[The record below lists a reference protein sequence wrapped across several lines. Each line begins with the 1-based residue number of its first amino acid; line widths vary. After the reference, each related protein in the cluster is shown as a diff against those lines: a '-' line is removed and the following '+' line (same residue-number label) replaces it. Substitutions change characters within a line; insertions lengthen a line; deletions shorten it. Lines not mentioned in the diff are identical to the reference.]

1 MSDSPFE
8 DVVSFK
14 KEEVWHEEA
23 YHPSVPFP
31 IHALNPLMRD
41 IVKETARVHQIPIEL
56 PAMAA
61 IATVSGAL
69 GKAFILTDAV
79 NGKESYG
86 NLYTV
91 IAAPK
96 STGKGAA
103 SIITKPL
110 LAASEKMAM
119 DFQEIERGELIAEEK
134 ILKKK
139 EEAILKQFGTKK
151 REKGKPLT
159 EADEQELRGH
169 LIQIQ
174 QRLEVIKPQIASL
187 PTYWVQNAT
196 SEAMAAQFVR
206 NNDSLF
212 CFSPEAG
219 EVVRVMF
226 GKYQINRKGD
236 FDLYLS
242 GYSVEPWR
250 TDRVQRGV
258 VQISPC
264 LSALLFCQPS
274 ILRELLSNEEAFE
287 RGLTARMLFCLVE
300 PEIQEDDGIIRTICP
315 NAQRNWAGIIGVILH
330 ARTTKKNSPH
340 RIVCSEGARKV
351 FRDFHNESV
360 QLRNGSYRDIEGELG
375 RWREN
380 AIRIAIGQCVADSTQ
395 AEILTEEQ
403 AQRAVEITRWC
414 VYSGLN
420 LFKAG
425 RMEKLSKR
433 VAKLQEIIRGNEGRL
448 TLRDLGL
455 RHSFKPE
462 EVEHLISQFP
472 DKLCMIEH
480 KPHTG
485 RPTKVL
491 SIPEIGKAV
500 S

>member
-14 KEEVWHEEA
+14 KEEMSHEEA
-23 YHPSVPFP
+23 PPSTPFP
-31 IHALNPLMRD
+31 IHALDPIMRA
-41 IVKETARVHQIPIEL
+41 IVEEVARVHQIPIEL

-69 GKAFILTDAV
+69 GKSFTLTDAV
-79 NGKESYG
+79 NGKESHG
-86 NLYTV
+86 NVYIIV
-91 IAAPK
+91 AAPK
-96 STGKGAA
+96 STGKGGAA
-103 SIITKPL
+103 SITKPL
-110 LAASEKMAM
+110 LTASEEMTK
-119 DFQEIERGELIAEEK
+119 DFCINEQGRLMAEEK
-134 ILKKK
+134 ILKQ
-139 EEAILKQFGTKK
+139 EEGAILRQIRTKK
-151 REKGKPLT
+151 GEKGKPLT
-159 EADEQELRGH
+159 VADEQELREH

-206 NNDSLF
+206 NNDALF

-226 GKYQINRKGD
+226 GKYQMNRKGD

-242 GYSVEPWR
+242 GYSVEAWR

-258 VQISPC
+258 VQINPC

-274 ILRELLSNEEAFE
+274 VLRELLSNEEAFE

-330 ARTTKKNSPH
+330 ARTTQKNSPH

-351 FRDFHNESV
+351 FREFHNESV
-360 QLRNGSYRDIEGELG
+360 QLRNGQYRDMEGELG

-380 AIRIAIGQCVADSTQ
+380 AIRIAIGQCIVDSTQ

-403 AQRAVEITRWC
+403 ALRAVEITKWC
-414 VYSGLN
+414 VHSGLN
-420 LFKAG
+420 LLKTG

-433 VAKLQEIIRGNEGRL
+433 VAKLHEIIRGHEGRI

-480 KPHTG
+480 KPPTG